1 MLNLFRQSD
10 EADLERI
17 LAQHAA
23 VPDEAGS
30 REKQF
35 RDLLQA
41 LPAAIYTTDADGR
54 ITFFNRACIE
64 FAGRTPKIGVI
75 TVGYVTPHFQSRAL
89 RTVALIEAANVA
101 DINLGECAFSNLQK
115 NCIPGNSP
123 DSFLLFESMRGN
135 AVCPLPGWDR
145 E

>member
-17 LAQHAA
+17 LAQHAT

-64 FAGRTPKIGVI
+64 FAGRTPTIGDMWC
-75 TVGYVTPHFQSRAL
+75 VTWKLFWPDGTLRWRSRSRKTA
-89 RTVALIEAANVA
+89 RSGTW
-101 DINLGECAFSNLQK
+101 K
-115 NCIPGNSP
+115 
-123 DSFLLFESMRGN
+123 R
-135 AVCPLPGWDR
+135 LPNGPTARASASCLSDPASR
-145 E
+145 R